1 MARGMTPMRKR
12 AWSAVALMLVM
23 TMAGRRPASAA
34 NALSFPT
41 TNFAILNPVTSAV
54 IGRARYR
61 VVSTNDGGILHGES
75 HYDDGTSDFET
86 SFLQSEGVGA
96 LPKLVEFDHTFYQ
109 ADGSIMVRAHL
120 NANSGAATCIDNT
133 GGQNNL
139 QSSTLSIPDGTWAG
153 ASVVLPIQDFLRAGN
168 GASAGLLHVFSC
180 APGPRIF
187 SVSLQIDPENA
198 MWAVYGGETTRVE
211 VRPDFGWLNLIVSTF
226 VPKLYARFD
235 PNDGYA
241 FVGDETSRYYK
252 GPRIMLVKKRDGS
265 SAAAQPAK

>member
-1 MARGMTPMRKR
+1 
-12 AWSAVALMLVM
+12 MLVV
-23 TMAGRRPASAA
+23 TMAGASAASAA

-41 TNFAILNPVTSAV
+41 TNFAILNPVTGDT
-54 IGRARYR
+54 IGHSRYR
-61 VVSTNDGGILHGES
+61 VVSTNAGGILHGEN

-120 NANSGAATCIDNT
+120 NTDSGAATCIDDT
-133 GGQNNL
+133 GGQKNT

-153 ASVVLPIQDFLRAGN
+153 ASVVLPIQDFLRAGD

-187 SVSLQIDPENA
+187 SVSLQVDAGNA

-211 VRPDFGWLNLIVSTF
+211 VQPDFGWLNFIVATF

-252 GPRIMLVKKRDGS
+252 GPRIMLVKKLEDS
-265 SAAAQPAK
+265 SAAARPAK

>member
-1 MARGMTPMRKR
+1 MARGMTPTRKR
-12 AWSAVALMLVM
+12 AWPAVTLATVL
-23 TMAGRRPASAA
+23 TMVGARPALAA

-54 IGRARYR
+54 IGRSRYR

-75 HYDDGTSDFET
+75 YYDNGTSDFET
-86 SFLQSEGVGA
+86 SFLHSQGVGE

-120 NANSGAATCIDNT
+120 NVNSGAATCIDNT

-153 ASVVLPIQDFLRAGN
+153 ASVVLPIQNFLRAGD
-168 GASAGLLHVFSC
+168 GATGGLLHVFNC

-187 SVSLQIDPENA
+187 SVSLKPDPGNA
-198 MWAVYGGETTRVE
+198 MWAVYGGETIRVE

-241 FVGDETSRYYK
+241 FVGDEATRYYK
-252 GPRIMLVKKRDGS
+252 GPRIMLVKKRDDS
-265 SAAAQPAK
+265 SAVARPAR